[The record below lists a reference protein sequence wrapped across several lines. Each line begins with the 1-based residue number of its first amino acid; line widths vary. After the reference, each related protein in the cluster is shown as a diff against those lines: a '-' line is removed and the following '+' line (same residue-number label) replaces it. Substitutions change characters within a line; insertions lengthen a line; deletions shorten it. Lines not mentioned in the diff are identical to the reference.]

1 MTTHRTLV
9 KRSPELK
16 IFSIRLNEE
25 FANSVVG
32 SIGYKLGKLEIKNFA
47 DKDLWVKYHTNI
59 RGDDIF
65 IIGSTNGDPK
75 HFMELCQL
83 IRAAKLASAY
93 RVTAVIPCFGGRQD
107 RKDQPRTCIT
117 ARLYADFLEKAGADR
132 VITMD
137 LHAPQIQGFFS
148 IPVDHLFSSL
158 DFCPY
163 FSNLNIPNLAIATT
177 DIGGLKMAKKYKQYL
192 GAKALI
198 IHDKDR
204 KHHNEA
210 DVSNVIGD
218 ANGFNILLV
227 DDLYDTGNSFLN
239 AVDSLL
245 LAGAQSIYGW
255 CTHPVLSNNALQ
267 KLESYIQAGKIKHMM
282 LGDTLPF
289 DESKMVTKIS
299 QAKSFAEAIAAS
311 FENRS
316 VSHLFLENKDEED
329 ES

>member
-9 KRSPELK
+9 KRQPELK

-25 FANSVVG
+25 FAFSVAD

-47 DKDLWVKYHTNI
+47 DKDIWVKYHTNI

-75 HFMELCQL
+75 YFMELCHL

-107 RKDQPRTCIT
+107 RKDQPRTSIT

-132 VITMD
+132 IITMD

-148 IPVDHLFSSL
+148 IPVDHLFSSM
-158 DFCPY
+158 DFCPF
-163 FSNLNIPNLAIATT
+163 FSDLNIDNLAVATT
-177 DIGGLKMAKKYKQYL
+177 DLGGLKMAKKYKQYL
-192 GAKALI
+192 GAKSLI

-204 KHHNEA
+204 RHHNEA

-218 ANGFNILLV
+218 AKGYNVLLV
-227 DDLYDTGNSFLN
+227 DDLYDTGKSFLN

-245 LAGAQSIYGW
+245 LAGAINIYGW
-255 CTHPVLSNNALQ
+255 CTHPVLSNDALHN
-267 KLESYIQAGKIKHMM
+267 LESYVQQGKIKQMM

-289 DESKMVTKIS
+289 IKSELITKIS
-299 QAKSFAEAIAAS
+299 QAKTFGEAIAAS

-316 VSHLFLENKDEED
+316 VSHLFIENKDEED
-329 ES
+329 DS